1 MTLLGAIIAGGEARR
16 FGADKAAARL
26 NGVALID
33 HVARA
38 LGGQTDAL
46 VVVGREWGGLPSV
59 LDRPRGGEGPLGGL
73 NAALHF
79 ACEQGHEAVLC
90 AGCDTLPLP
99 PGLGVRLAPGP
110 AVVEGHWLMGY
121 WPATLA
127 EELDRWLASQDDRSI
142 RGWMRTCG
150 ARVVAVDAA
159 FYNIN
164 TPETLAQAQAALSGV
179 AQSR

>member
-16 FGADKAAARL
+16 FGTDKASARL
-26 NGVALID
+26 KGVALID

-38 LGGQTDAL
+38 LGSQTDAL
-46 VVVGREWGGLPSV
+46 VVVGREWGELPTV
-59 LDRPRGGEGPLGGL
+59 PDRPHGGEGPLGGL

-79 ACEQGHEAVLC
+79 AREQGHEAVLC
-90 AGCDTLPLP
+90 AGCDTLPVP
-99 PGLGVRLAPGP
+99 PDMAARLSPGP

-127 EELDRWLASQDDRSI
+127 VELDRWLASQDDRSI
-142 RGWMRTCG
+142 RGWMRACG
-150 ARVVAVDAA
+150 ARMVAVDAA

-164 TPETLAQAQAALSGV
+164 TPEALAQAEAALSGF